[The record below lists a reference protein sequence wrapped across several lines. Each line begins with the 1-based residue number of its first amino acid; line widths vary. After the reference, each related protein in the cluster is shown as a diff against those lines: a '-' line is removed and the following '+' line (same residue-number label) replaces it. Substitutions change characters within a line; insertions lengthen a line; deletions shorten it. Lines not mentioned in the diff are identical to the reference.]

1 MSERS
6 GGAYRI
12 ITITS
17 FVVAAVLLGW
27 AAFIA
32 YSWVSS
38 PTLGLAAL
46 PSVAGNSQA
55 ECTEVVTEG
64 PDARETTE
72 SVGSGNLTVEGDRW
86 SYSSEGEVLAEGTF
100 RIADDVL
107 EADWRDSSG
116 DGHQVRITGLSA
128 IALDA
133 GNPVTLRQTY
143 TDTDFNQE
151 SSDAVT
157 LDLAARTLTYTST
170 DTYDGDSYKE
180 VITCQL
186 V

>member
-1 MSERS
+1 MNQRS

-12 ITITS
+12 ITVTS

-38 PTLGLAAL
+38 PTLALASL
-46 PSVAGNSQA
+46 PSIAGNSQA
-55 ECTEVVTEG
+55 ECTEVVTDGQEA
-64 PDARETTE
+64 PETSTI
-72 SVGSGNLTVEGDRW
+72 GNANLTVEGERW

-116 DGHQVRITGLSA
+116 DDHQVRITGLSA
-128 IALDA
+128 ITLDA

-151 SSDAVT
+151 SSYEVT
-157 LDLAARTLTYTST
+157 LDLAARTLTYTTT
-170 DTYDGDSYKE
+170 DTYDGGSDEE